1 MYWDLVDSLSR
12 LTLFFRR
19 LQFHF
24 DCLKHREEFGKC
36 AKSPPF
42 SNRRSRGKKQSTL
55 LRKANFRILRL
66 MSSNAHRPFKST
78 FRIFSLSPFLFLL
91 QILCCLFFAKTEK
104 RTFGQGNS
112 FHGLGKGVIMP
123 HRRGGF
129 CNLQVLHFTLPLNT
143 CRKVAPKH
151 CVFSPFPPR
160 IASRFST
167 REIIQPTHQKVLVVS
182 RNMKC
187 RVFGPFVRHFASLRT
202 YRLFWHWLNAFFL
215 GRKAEKIISKG
226 FIR

>member
-1 MYWDLVDSLSR
+1 
-12 LTLFFRR
+12 
-19 LQFHF
+19 
-24 DCLKHREEFGKC
+24 
-36 AKSPPF
+36 
-42 SNRRSRGKKQSTL
+42 
-55 LRKANFRILRL
+55 

-78 FRIFSLSPFLFLL
+78 FRIFSLSPYLFLS

-167 REIIQPTHQKVLVVS
+167 REIFSTHSPKS
-182 RNMKC
+182 
-187 RVFGPFVRHFASLRT
+187 FGRITRYERRDFRFRPSIYATPRHFWA
-202 YRLFWHWLNAFFL
+202 YRLLWHWLNAVFFL
-215 GRKAEKIISKG
+215 ENGPWKIVTACNRWINCHS
-226 FIR
+226 